1 MHCLD
6 EANDSILWPFS
17 SSNPKPRN
25 MRKHPNQQVPDGGAC
40 TLSIFQKSF
49 PTTCRLSQLAWYCHF
64 KNDDF
69 KTTAAKDVSSTAL
82 NKEQTS
88 PLNSKPHL
96 RGRSWEED
104 FDKYSHIKKDDTT
117 RQSTKPNKTYQHPH
131 DNVMT
136 SAPVSS
142 PHEQHIQHRCTHHM
156 RIYIAIKILSFH
168 LKRIY
173 HCQITHVS
181 SILYPGKSNT
191 PFSMLLWNIRPSLH
205 WKNVRK
211 ANVGAM
217 LKIFFIVLTWKFWL
231 QNAHIVS
238 PCIIH

>member
-25 MRKHPNQQVPDGGAC
+25 MRKHPNQQVQDGIASQDKIENPEPDGGAC

-49 PTTCRLSQLAWYCHF
+49 PTTCRLTVNWHDTVTLQMMIS
-64 KNDDF
+64 KT
-69 KTTAAKDVSSTAL
+69 TTAAKDVSSTAL

-88 PLNSKPHL
+88 PLNSKPNL
-96 RGRSWEED
+96 RGRSWDED

-117 RQSTKPNKTYQHPH
+117 RHSTKPNKTYQLPH

-156 RIYIAIKILSFH
+156 PIYIAIKILSFH
-168 LKRIY
+168 LMRIY
-173 HCQITHVS
+173 HVRSPVYHQFYTQGNPIRLFPC
-181 SILYPGKSNT
+181 
-191 PFSMLLWNIRPSLH
+191 FSGI
-205 WKNVRK
+205 
-211 ANVGAM
+211 
-217 LKIFFIVLTWKFWL
+217 
-231 QNAHIVS
+231 
-238 PCIIH
+238 